1 MNIMKQVSILLG
13 CSVIVLGSS
22 MTLAKE
28 QSAISLKMQ
37 TFDERLLV
45 QEDGTKLT
53 TLVPIDSQIPGK
65 QVTYVIEYK
74 NIGDKKVDKGA
85 VISTDALPKH
95 TFYVAKSAFCQ
106 NCDISFSINGVDYD
120 QLENLKVPLGKG
132 KTRPANH
139 KDVKKVRWQLNREL
153 DSKSQGSVG
162 YKLQIN
168 DNTL

>member
-1 MNIMKQVSILLG
+1 MLQ
-13 CSVIVLGSS
+13 
-22 MTLAKE
+22 
-28 QSAISLKMQ
+28 
-37 TFDERLLV
+37 
-45 QEDGTKLT
+45 
-53 TLVPIDSQIPGK
+53 
-65 QVTYVIEYK
+65 
-74 NIGDKKVDKGA
+74 
-85 VISTDALPKH
+85 
-95 TFYVAKSAFCQ
+95 SAFCQ